1 MLQSSYKYS
10 SPIDTKGKE
19 NSTEALFMT
28 LIFEQYKKMRFNSN
42 HRNNNNNNNNNH
54 QQQLFK

>member
-28 LIFEQYKKMRFNSN
+28 LIFEQYKKMRLIQTIVIIIII
-42 HRNNNNNNNNNH
+42 NNNYSN
-54 QQQLFK
+54 K